1 MNAPFKNILNFVSRC
16 ENSNCTCPREILSH
30 RRIFFFYV
38 DKLACTADVGRQFSG
53 FLVPAIYLLCRLTP
67 LIILYGKSKNAHL
80 KHYPHNSPD
89 DCLQSLITSRNSN
102 NSTIKMLGFAATTVE
117 KTAETV
123 PSIF

>member
-16 ENSNCTCPREILSH
+16 ENSNCTCPQEILSH
-30 RRIFFFYV
+30 TRIFFFYV
-38 DKLACTADVGRQFSG
+38 DKLACTADVSRQFSG

-67 LIILYGKSKNAHL
+67 LIILYCKSKNAHL
-80 KHYPHNSPD
+80 KHCPHNSPD

-102 NSTIKMLGFAATTVE
+102 NSTIKMLGFEATTAK

>member
-1 MNAPFKNILNFVSRC
+1 MTISNKTPVNAPFKNILNFVSHC
-16 ENSNCTCPREILSH
+16 EKSNCTCPQEILSQ

-38 DKLACTADVGRQFSG
+38 DNLACTADVSRQFSG

-102 NSTIKMLGFAATTVE
+102 NSTIKMLGFAATT
-117 KTAETV
+117 
-123 PSIF
+123 